1 MSLVFSHR
9 LVSPSI
15 PNLSL
20 SLNPL
25 TTLQASMTL
34 VSTLPEWAHLQ
45 AIASKGIPP
54 LSELLTN
61 KSRNESLLVELDK
74 TGIHLDLSRSKITK
88 EVLDGFEAL
97 FKSIHLH
104 DKIEAMFRGDKIN
117 RTENRAVLHT
127 ALRDLD
133 NPSKLVLDGNFD
145 VHNAVKTV
153 LSEIES
159 YSQQIRSGQLKGYS
173 GKELKNF
180 LCIGI
185 GGSYLG
191 PEFVYEALRSDY
203 TRQSSLSKRQCGQL
217 RFLANVDPV
226 DVGRALED
234 LDPES
239 TLVIVISKTFTTAE
253 TMLNAVTVRDWIL
266 RHYTADSANSRRIID
281 HHFCAVSTALEKT
294 TQFGIS
300 KVFGFWDFVGGR
312 FSVCSAVG
320 ILPLALAF
328 GFDTCREFLRG
339 ANVVDTHFRS
349 EKNIG
354 KNVPIL
360 LGLISVWNSSFL
372 KIRAN
377 AILPYAQALVR
388 FVAHIQQVDMESN
401 GKRVDMN
408 GNPLNF
414 STGQVIMGEPGTNGQ
429 HSFYQLIHQGPDV
442 ISCDFIG
449 FKNSTN
455 PIKIESE
462 PISNH
467 DELMSNFFAQPNAL
481 AFGKTDSNG
490 HKVFPGDRPSL
501 SILMPVCDA
510 FHVGALLALYE
521 HRTAVQSFI
530 WNTNAFDQWGVE
542 LGKVLAK
549 NLRPILSKQVSECDG
564 DQSSQNLLLHKYL
577 SD

>member
-1 MSLVFSHR
+1 
-9 LVSPSI
+9 
-15 PNLSL
+15 
-20 SLNPL
+20 
-25 TTLQASMTL
+25 MTL
-34 VSTLPEWAHLQ
+34 VSALPQWDNLKKLAT
-45 AIASKGIPP
+45 KGTPP
-54 LSELLTN
+54 LRDLLSD
-61 KSRNESLLVELDK
+61 KSRNESLLLQLEN
-74 TGIHLDLSRSKITK
+74 TGIHLDLSRSKITP
-88 EVLDGFEAL
+88 EILAEFDSL
-97 FKSIHLH
+97 FSAIHLG

-117 RTENRAVLHT
+117 KTENRAVLHT
-127 ALRDLD
+127 ALRKLD
-133 NPSKLVLDGNFD
+133 KHSLVVDGLD
-145 VHNAVKTV
+145 VHSSVTKV
-153 LSEIES
+153 LAEIELFS
-159 YSQQIRSGQLKGYS
+159 SKVRSGELRGFS
-173 GKELKNF
+173 GKKLTNF

-203 TRQSSLSKRQCGQL
+203 RGPSSQVGQV

-226 DVGRALED
+226 DVGRALEN

-253 TMLNAVTVRDWIL
+253 TMLNAATVRDWIL
-266 RHYTADSANSRRIID
+266 HHYKQQQSVDAKKIID

-294 TQFGIS
+294 SEFGIS
-300 KVFGFWDFVGGR
+300 TVFGFWDWVGGR

-320 ILPLALAF
+320 ILPLSLAF
-328 GFDTCREFLRG
+328 GFETCREFLRG
-339 ANVVDTHFRS
+339 ANVVDEHFRT
-349 EKNIG
+349 EKNFAR
-354 KNVPIL
+354 NLPIM
-360 LGLISVWNSSFL
+360 LGLVSVWNSSFL
-372 KIRAN
+372 GIRAN

-408 GNPLNF
+408 GHPVDF
-414 STGQVIMGEPGTNGQ
+414 STSQVIMGEPGTNGQ
-429 HSFYQLIHQGPDV
+429 HSFYQLLHQGPDV

-449 FKNSTN
+449 FQKSTN
-455 PIKIESE
+455 PIMSE

-481 AFGKTDSNG
+481 AFGKSDTNG
-490 HKVFPGDRPSL
+490 HKEFPGDRPSL

-549 NLRPILSKQVSECDG
+549 NLRPILSRETVPKD
-564 DQSSQNLLLHKYL
+564 DDSQNLLLNKYIAK
-577 SD
+577 

>member
-1 MSLVFSHR
+1 
-9 LVSPSI
+9 
-15 PNLSL
+15 
-20 SLNPL
+20 
-25 TTLQASMTL
+25 MTL
-34 VSTLPEWAHLQ
+34 VSALLQ
-45 AIASKGIPP
+45 WDNLKKLATKGIPP
-54 LSELLTN
+54 LRDLLSD
-61 KSRNESLLVELDK
+61 KARNESLLLQLEN
-74 TGIHLDLSRSKITK
+74 TGIHLDLSRSKITP
-88 EVLDGFEAL
+88 EILAEFDSL
-97 FKSIHLH
+97 FAAIHLG
-104 DKIEAMFRGDKIN
+104 DKIEAMFRGEKIN
-117 RTENRAVLHT
+117 KTENRAVLHT
-127 ALRDLD
+127 ALRKLD
-133 NPSKLVLDGNFD
+133 KHSLVVDGLD
-145 VHNAVKTV
+145 VHSSVTKVWA
-153 LSEIES
+153 EIELFS
-159 YSQQIRSGQLKGYS
+159 SKVRSGELRGFS
-173 GKELKNF
+173 GKKLTNF

-191 PEFVYEALRSDY
+191 PEFVYEALRSDFRG
-203 TRQSSLSKRQCGQL
+203 TSSQVGQV

-226 DVGRALED
+226 DVGRALEN

-253 TMLNAVTVRDWIL
+253 TMMNAATVRDWIL
-266 RHYTADSANSRRIID
+266 HHYKQQQSVDAKKIID

-294 TQFGIS
+294 SEFGIS
-300 KVFGFWDFVGGR
+300 TVFGFWDWVGGR

-320 ILPLALAF
+320 ILPLSLAF
-328 GFDTCREFLRG
+328 GFETCREFLRG
-339 ANVVDTHFRS
+339 ANVVDEHFRT
-349 EKNIG
+349 EKNFAR
-354 KNVPIL
+354 NLPIM
-360 LGLISVWNSSFL
+360 LGLVSVWNSSFL
-372 KIRAN
+372 GIRAN

-408 GNPLNF
+408 GHPVDF

-429 HSFYQLIHQGPDV
+429 HSFYQLLHQGPDV

-449 FKNSTN
+449 FQKSTN
-455 PIKIESE
+455 PIMSE

-481 AFGKTDSNG
+481 AFGKSDTNG
-490 HKVFPGDRPSL
+490 HKEFPGDRPSL

-549 NLRPILSKQVSECDG
+549 NLRPILSRETVPKD
-564 DQSSQNLLLHKYL
+564 DDSQNLLLNKYIAK
-577 SD
+577 

>member
-1 MSLVFSHR
+1 
-9 LVSPSI
+9 
-15 PNLSL
+15 
-20 SLNPL
+20 
-25 TTLQASMTL
+25 MTL
-34 VSTLPEWAHLQ
+34 VSALPQWDNLKKLAT
-45 AIASKGIPP
+45 KGTPP
-54 LSELLTN
+54 LRDLLSD
-61 KSRNESLLVELDK
+61 KSRNESLLLQLEN
-74 TGIHLDLSRSKITK
+74 TGIHLDLSRSKITP
-88 EVLDGFEAL
+88 EILAEFDSL
-97 FKSIHLH
+97 FSAIHLG
-104 DKIEAMFRGDKIN
+104 DKIEAMFRGEKIN
-117 RTENRAVLHT
+117 KTENRAVLHT
-127 ALRDLD
+127 ALRKLD
-133 NPSKLVLDGNFD
+133 KHSLVVDGLD
-145 VHNAVKTV
+145 VHSSVTKV
-153 LSEIES
+153 LAEIELFS
-159 YSQQIRSGQLKGYS
+159 SKVRSGELRGFS
-173 GKELKNF
+173 GKKLTNF

-203 TRQSSLSKRQCGQL
+203 RGPSSQVGQV

-226 DVGRALED
+226 DVGRGLEN

-253 TMLNAVTVRDWIL
+253 TMLNAATVRDWL
-266 RHYTADSANSRRIID
+266 LHHYKQQQSVDAKKIID

-294 TQFGIS
+294 SEFGIS
-300 KVFGFWDFVGGR
+300 TVFGFWDWVGGR

-320 ILPLALAF
+320 ILPLSLAF
-328 GFDTCREFLRG
+328 GFETCREFLRG
-339 ANVVDTHFRS
+339 ANVVDEHFRT
-349 EKNIG
+349 EKNFAR
-354 KNVPIL
+354 NLPIM
-360 LGLISVWNSSFL
+360 LGLVSVWNSSFL
-372 KIRAN
+372 GIRAN

-408 GNPLNF
+408 GHPVDF

-429 HSFYQLIHQGPDV
+429 HSFYQLLHQGPDV

-449 FKNSTN
+449 FQKSTN
-455 PIKIESE
+455 PIMSE

-481 AFGKTDSNG
+481 AFGKSDTNG
-490 HKVFPGDRPSL
+490 HKEFPGNRPSL

-549 NLRPILSKQVSECDG
+549 NLRPILSRETVPKD
-564 DQSSQNLLLHKYL
+564 DDSQNLLLNKYIAK
-577 SD
+577 